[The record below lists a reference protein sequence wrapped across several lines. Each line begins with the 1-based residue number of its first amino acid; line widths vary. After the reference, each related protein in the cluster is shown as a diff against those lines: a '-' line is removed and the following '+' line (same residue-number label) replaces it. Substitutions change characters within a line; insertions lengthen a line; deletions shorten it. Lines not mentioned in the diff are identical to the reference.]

1 MTTSSE
7 EIKKLVRERYGSRAK
22 GVIELTQVET
32 AGGGDAG
39 CCGPADL
46 ERALRI
52 YQELSLIH
60 I

>member
-1 MTTSSE
+1 MTTNSE

-22 GVIELTQVET
+22 GVIELTQVQPT
-32 AGGGDAG
+32 DGGDAG

-52 YQELSLIH
+52 Y
-60 I
+60 